1 MSTAQKIIKYLAIAF
16 AFSIIFSIISSIL
29 FSFSLLTDF
38 YDSDDEDKIS
48 SELKTE
54 RIRGN
59 ILGLDIDTG
68 GVEVNILQ
76 GNELKIETNNK
87 YIKKSVRNNVL
98 HITEKKHNFFKNKN
112 LGKLNIYVPSDYNFR
127 SVDIDSGAGVINID
141 YLSADKLDFDFG
153 AGKVDIKY
161 INVLDE
167 ASIDTG
173 AGKLSIKD
181 GIINDLDLDVGV
193 GESAITAKLTGD
205 SDISSGVGKL
215 TINVLGSSNDYKVLV
230 DKGIGSFK
238 IDGSDVSDDTVFGN
252 GYNKIDVDS
261 GVGSVSI
268 NFR

>member
-1 MSTAQKIIKYLAIAF
+1 
-16 AFSIIFSIISSIL
+16 
-29 FSFSLLTDF
+29 
-38 YDSDDEDKIS
+38 
-48 SELKTE
+48 
-54 RIRGN
+54 
-59 ILGLDIDTG
+59 
-68 GVEVNILQ
+68 
-76 GNELKIETNNK
+76 
-87 YIKKSVRNNVL
+87 
-98 HITEKKHNFFKNKN
+98 
-112 LGKLNIYVPSDYNFR
+112 
-127 SVDIDSGAGVINID
+127 
-141 YLSADKLDFDFG
+141 
-153 AGKVDIKY
+153 
-161 INVLDE
+161 VLDE